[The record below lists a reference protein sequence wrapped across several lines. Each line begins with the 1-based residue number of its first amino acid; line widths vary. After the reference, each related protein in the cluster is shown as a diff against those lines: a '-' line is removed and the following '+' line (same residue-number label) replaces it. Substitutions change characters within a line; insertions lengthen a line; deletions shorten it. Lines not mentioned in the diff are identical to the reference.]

1 MATIT
6 ITGKGKA
13 ARRLARLLSAAGHS
27 CVPAEKDATGT
38 PDLLLVEADTPKKIC
53 AFIDSVRSGAV
64 SYVPALLAA
73 GEKKTLARAVTD
85 LVDDVIEDGTRP
97 SLVKLKVEGL
107 LRMKRHLNGLVDEQA
122 RMSRRLRRL
131 EEGAKTLDHELKLAT
146 RLQESLLP
154 PAEMALPGAHFSTRI
169 LPFSSVSGDFFD
181 IFRLDETHVGFYIAD
196 ARGHGVPAAL
206 LTIYIKKGLWT
217 KDIDGHNYRIVPPAE
232 TLARL
237 NNDLLAEGLAD
248 SHFITIC
255 YCVYNVKTRTLVYS
269 HGGHPPALLVRA
281 GGAITELEEGG
292 PLLGVLEDEY
302 DQGSVDIAPG
312 DKLVLYSDGFEHMT
326 LKDDPDV
333 VGLDAFNALV
343 GRFADLPVQ
352 EMVKSIINAS
362 LANGLDVDAQDDITV
377 LAMEALEQE

>member
-38 PDLLLVEADTPKKIC
+38 PDLLIVEADTPKKIC

-206 LTIYIKKGLWT
+206 LTIYVKKGLWT
-217 KDIDGHNYRIVPPAE
+217 KDIKGNTYRIVPPAE
-232 TLARL
+232 SLAKL
-237 NNDLLAEGLAD
+237 NDDLLAEGLSD

-255 YCVYNVKTRTLVYS
+255 YCIYNVKTRMLTFS
-269 HGGHPPALLVRA
+269 HGGHPPALFVCP
-281 GGAITELEEGG
+281 GGEVTELEGGG
-292 PLLGVLEDEY
+292 PLLGILEDDFDE
-302 DQGSVDIAPG
+302 GSVEIAPG
-312 DKLVLYSDGFEHMT
+312 DKIVLYSDGFEHVS
-326 LKDDPDV
+326 LNDDSDV
-333 VGLDAFNALV
+333 VGLDAFTAIV
-343 GRFADLPVQ
+343 RRFTDQPVQ
-352 EMVKSIINAS
+352 EMVTSIINTS
-362 LANGLDVDAQDDITV
+362 LANGLDADAQDDITV
-377 LAMEALEQE
+377 LAMEAREEG

>member
-1 MATIT
+1 MATIS
-6 ITGKGKA
+6 IAGEGKA
-13 ARRLARLLSAAGHS
+13 ARKLVRLLEAAGHS
-27 CVPAEKDATGT
+27 CVAAEENTTGT
-38 PDLLLVEADTPKKIC
+38 PDLLIVEAGAPEEIR
-53 AFIDSVRSGAV
+53 ALIDSLRSGA
-64 SYVPALLAA
+64 SGYVPAVLAA
-73 GEKKTLARAVTD
+73 GEKKTIARTVAEVI
-85 LVDDVIEDGTRP
+85 DDVIEESVRP
-97 SLVKLKVEGL
+97 ALVRLKIDGL
-107 LRMKRHLNGLVDEQA
+107 LRMKRHLDRLVDEQA
-122 RMSRRLRRL
+122 RTARQLRRL

-154 PAEMALPGAHFSTRI
+154 PAEVSLPGAHFSTRI

-217 KDIDGHNYRIVPPAE
+217 KDIKGHSYRIVPPAE
-232 TLARL
+232 TLAKL
-237 NNDLLAEGLAD
+237 NEDLLAEGLAD

-281 GGAITELEEGG
+281 GGAVTKLEEGG
-292 PLLGVLEDEY
+292 PLLGILEDEY
-302 DQGSVDIAPG
+302 DQGSVDVVPG

-333 VGLDAFNALV
+333 LGLDAFNALV
-343 GRFADLPVQ
+343 DRFADLPVQ
-352 EMVKSIINAS
+352 KMVKSIINAS
-362 LANGLDVDAQDDITV
+362 LASGLDAHAQDDITV
-377 LAMEALEQE
+377 LAMEAREQE